1 MNFVRRNFQPGNRGD
16 IAKALAQPTALT
28 VVAPESPRPLELLLG
43 VAYDRESTLTADD
56 GVLHELLMTAAIRD
70 DAALEKESHAVPMR
84 HILRL
89 LGPEA
94 RRDAVK
100 DSLSR
105 LLKNTVSFGAFEQ
118 VPLLVSWIERA
129 DANELVHFTLPAPI
143 KGALAVKTDYAYIE
157 IAALPA
163 MRSKFVARLY
173 KALVAELKAAG
184 RQWIKGGDNKVT
196 ITASVDQ
203 VAAWVCFPREK
214 DDSVRPGKLRERV
227 LDVAAS
233 QFKDVQA
240 FSLEVVPVVA
250 RTRGNPITE
259 VRFELTL
266 NPPTHHQI
274 RATYDAAGIKQF
286 GGIDA
291 LEFRVRQEI
300 WLKASGHFAVTYGPA
315 FHHGVLFGLWTAC
328 IREMLDEKPLS
339 DGYSSRRFRGD
350 RLRQEIA
357 RRGADEAAWQWAME
371 EAENPDLARLPI
383 EEMKQTAA
391 MGENARRARVWGDNA
406 RPLTVVTPVVVEQ
419 ATKDPDPV
427 SFDECS
433 EIWISL
439 DDTLSMQVIDD
450 MVLESIDR
458 YRDWRGDRQRTI
470 KVRWWIKGNYQDMD
484 FKRWSPSA
492 DDIET
497 LKIRLNKYIDK
508 VEYVR

>member
-1 MNFVRRNFQPGNRGD
+1 MNFVSRSFQPGNRGD
-16 IAKALAQPTALT
+16 IAKALAKPTALT
-28 VVAPESPRPLELLLG
+28 VIAPESPRPLELLLG
-43 VAYDRESTLTADD
+43 VTYDRESTLTADD

-70 DAALEKESHAVPMR
+70 DAALEKETHAVPMR

-129 DANELVHFTLPAPI
+129 EADDLVHFTLPAPI
-143 KGALAVKTDYAYIE
+143 KTALVTKTDYAYIE

-173 KALVAELKAAG
+173 KALVAELKVTG
-184 RQWIKGGDNKVT
+184 RQWIKGGDNKLT
-196 ITASVDQ
+196 ITATVDQ
-203 VAAWVCFPREK
+203 VVAWVCFPREK
-214 DDSVRPGKLRERV
+214 DGSVRPGKLKERV
-227 LDVAAS
+227 LDVAVA

-266 NPPTHHQI
+266 NPPSHHQI
-274 RATYDAAGIKQF
+274 RAIYDASGIKQF

-291 LEFRVRQEI
+291 PVFRVRQEI
-300 WLKASGHFAVTYGPA
+300 WLKASNHFIAQFPDLA
-315 FHHGVLFGLWTAC
+315 HGVLFGLWTAC
-328 IREMLDEKPLS
+328 LQEMLDEKPLS
-339 DGYSSRRFRGD
+339 DGYATRRYRGE
-350 RLRQEIA
+350 RLHQEIA
-357 RRGADEAAWQWAME
+357 KRGADQTAWAWAME
-371 EAENPDLARLPI
+371 EAENPDLVLRS
-383 EEMKQTAA
+383 KQERKDIAA
-391 MGENARRARVWGDNA
+391 VGEAARRERVWGDNA
-406 RPLTVVTPVVVEQ
+406 KPLTAAAPFVDEAPQ
-419 ATKDPDPV
+419 DPDPV
-427 SFDECS
+427 SFEDCS
-433 EIWISL
+433 EIRFSL
-439 DDTLSMQVIDD
+439 DDKLSMQTIDD
-450 MVLESIDR
+450 MVLEEIDR
-458 YRDWRGDRQRTI
+458 YREWRGDQQKTI
-470 KVRWWIKGNYQDMD
+470 KVRWWINGDYQDMD
-484 FKRWSPSA
+484 FKKWSPSS

-497 LKIRLNKYIDK
+497 LKIRLNRYIDK

>member
-28 VVAPESPRPLELLLG
+28 VVAPESPRPLEMLLG
-43 VAYDRESTLTADD
+43 VTYDRESTLTADD

-70 DAALEKESHAVPMR
+70 DAAFEKDTHAVPMR

-129 DANELVHFTLPAPI
+129 DPDELVHFTLPAPI
-143 KGALAVKTDYAYIE
+143 RGALAVKTDYAYIE

-173 KALVAELKAAG
+173 KALVAELKASG

-203 VAAWVCFPREK
+203 VAAWVCFPTEK
-214 DDSVRPGKLRERV
+214 DGSVRPGKLKERV
-227 LDVAAS
+227 LDVAAA
-233 QFKDVQA
+233 QFRDVQA
-240 FSLEVVPVVA
+240 FALEVVPVVA
-250 RTRGNPITE
+250 RTRGNPIVE
-259 VRFELTL
+259 VRFALTL
-266 NPPTHHQI
+266 NPPSHHQI
-274 RATYDAAGIKQF
+274 RAIYDAASIKQF

-291 LEFRVRQEI
+291 QEFRVQQSV
-300 WLKASGHFAVTYGPA
+300 WLKAVGHFINDFGTK
-315 FHHGVLFGLWTAC
+315 FNHGILFGLWTAC
-328 IREMLDEKPLS
+328 IKEMLDEKPLS
-339 DGYSSRRFRGD
+339 DGYATRRYRGD

-371 EAENPDLARLPI
+371 EAENPDLALLPA
-383 EEMKQTAA
+383 EERKEVANL
-391 MGENARRARVWGDNA
+391 GEVGRRERVWGDDA
-406 RPLTVVTPVVVEQ
+406 RPLAVVAPVVVEQ
-419 ATKDPDPV
+419 APQDPNPV
-427 SFDECS
+427 SFEECS
-433 EIWISL
+433 EIWFSL
-439 DDTLSMQVIDD
+439 DDTLSEQVVDD
-450 MVLESIDR
+450 MVLEEIDR
-458 YRDWRGDRQRTI
+458 YRDWRGDQQKTI
-470 KVRWWIKGNYQDMD
+470 KVRWWIRDDYRDMD
-484 FKRWSPSA
+484 FKRWSPSF

-497 LKIRLNKYIDK
+497 LKIRLNRYIDK

>member
-16 IAKALAQPTALT
+16 ITKALAQPTTLT
-28 VVAPESPRPLELLLG
+28 VIAPESPRPLEMLLG
-43 VAYDRESTLTADD
+43 VTYDRESTLTADD

-70 DAALEKESHAVPMR
+70 DAAFEKETHAVPMR

-89 LGPEA
+89 LGPES

-105 LLKNTVSFGAFEQ
+105 LLKNTVSFGTFEQ

-129 DANELVHFTLPAPI
+129 DADELVHFTLPSPI
-143 KGALAVKTDYAYIE
+143 RDALAVKSDYAYIE

-173 KALVAELKAAG
+173 KALVAELKTSG
-184 RQWIKGGDNKVT
+184 RQWVKGGDNRLT

-203 VAAWVCFPREK
+203 VASWVCFPREK
-214 DDSVRPGKLRERV
+214 DGSVRPGKLKERV
-227 LDVAAS
+227 LDVAAP
-233 QFKDVQA
+233 QFRDVQA
-240 FSLEVVPVVA
+240 FAVEVVPVVA
-250 RTRGNPITE
+250 RTRGNPIAE

-266 NPPTHHQI
+266 NPPSHHQV
-274 RATYDAAGIKQF
+274 RAIYDASGIKQF

-291 LEFRVRQEI
+291 PEFRVRQSV
-300 WLKASGHFAVTYGPA
+300 WLKAAGHFSATYGPA

-328 IREMLDEKPLS
+328 IKEMLDEKPLS
-339 DGYSSRRFRGD
+339 EGYATRRYRGD

-371 EAENPDLARLPI
+371 EAENPDLALLKKEERKEIANLGEAGRRERAWGGDAKPLNVILPV
-383 EEMKQTAA
+383 A
-391 MGENARRARVWGDNA
+391 
-406 RPLTVVTPVVVEQ
+406 VEQ
-419 ATKDPDPV
+419 APQDSNPV
-427 SFDECS
+427 PFDECS
-433 EIWISL
+433 EIWFCL
-439 DDTLSMQVIDD
+439 DDTLSEQVVDD
-450 MVLESIDR
+450 MVLEEIDR
-458 YRDWRGDRQRTI
+458 YRDWRGDQQKTI
-470 KVRWWIKGNYQDMD
+470 KVRWWVSDDHRDMD
-484 FKRWSPSA
+484 FKRWSPST

-497 LKIRLNKYIDK
+497 LKIRLNRYIDK

>member
-1 MNFVRRNFQPGNRGD
+1 MNFVRRNFKPGNRGD

-43 VAYDRESTLTADD
+43 VTYDRESTLTSDD
-56 GVLHELLMTAAIRD
+56 GVLHELLMTVALRD
-70 DAALEKESHAVPMR
+70 DAALEKETHAVPMR

-118 VPLLVSWIERA
+118 VPLLVSWLERG
-129 DANELVHFTLPAPI
+129 DTDELVHFTLPAPI
-143 KGALAVKTDYAYIE
+143 KCALAVKTDYAYIE

-173 KALVAELKAAG
+173 KALVAELKSSG
-184 RQWIKGGDNKVT
+184 RAWIKGGDNRLT
-196 ITASVDQ
+196 ITATVDQ
-203 VAAWVCFPREK
+203 VAEWVCFPREK
-214 DDSVRPGKLRERV
+214 DGIVRPGKLKERV
-227 LDVAAS
+227 LDVAAA
-233 QFKDVQA
+233 QFRDVQA
-240 FSLEVVPVVA
+240 FALEVVPVVA

-259 VRFELTL
+259 VRFEITL
-266 NPPTHHQI
+266 NPPSHHQI
-274 RATYDAAGIKQF
+274 RAIYDAVGIKQF

-291 LEFRVRQEI
+291 PEFRVRQDI
-300 WLKASGHFAVTYGPA
+300 WLKASGHFAVTFGPE

-328 IREMLDEKPLS
+328 LQEMLDEKPLTE
-339 DGYSSRRFRGD
+339 GYATRRYRGD

-371 EAENPDLARLPI
+371 EAENPDLARLPK
-383 EEMKQTAA
+383 EERKEVANL
-391 MGENARRARVWGDNA
+391 GEAARRERVWGDNA
-406 RPLTVVTPVVVEQ
+406 RSLTVTPPITVELAPQ
-419 ATKDPDPV
+419 DPNPV
-427 SFDECS
+427 SFEDCS
-433 EIWISL
+433 EIWFSL
-439 DDTLSMQVIDD
+439 DDTLSMQVVDD
-450 MVLESIDR
+450 MVLEEIDR
-458 YRDWRGDRQRTI
+458 YPNWRGDQQKTI
-470 KVRWWIKGNYQDMD
+470 KVRWWIKGAYQDMD

-497 LKIRLNKYIDK
+497 LKIRLNRYIDK